1 MEYVTLNNGLKMPLL
16 GFGVFQIP
24 KEDTKKCVLDAIE
37 VGYRLFDTAQSYGN
51 ERAVGNAIKVSGLDR
66 SEFFITT
73 KLWISEMGYEKSKK
87 SIEGSL
93 ERLQMDYLD
102 LLLIHQPFGDYYGTY
117 RAMEELYHE
126 GKLKAIGVSNFY
138 SDRLIDLIKFNKVV
152 PMVNQVETHPFH
164 QQVEANEIMKKYG
177 VQIQAW
183 APFAEG
189 KNDLF
194 GNETLVEIGKK
205 YNKSAAQVTLRYLIQ
220 RGVSVLP
227 KSVKKERMQQNFEV
241 FDFELNQEDMD
252 NILKLDQPVSSFFD
266 HADPAMVERLT
277 SLTRDFD

>member
-1 MEYVTLNNGLKMPLL
+1 MEYVTLNNGLKMPIL

-24 KEDTKKCVLDAIE
+24 KEDTVRCVLDAIE

-51 ERAVGNAIKVSGLDR
+51 ERAVGNAIKASGLDR

-73 KLWISEMGYEKSKK
+73 KLWISEMGYEKAKK

-117 RAMEELYHE
+117 RAMEELYHK

-138 SDRLIDLIKFNKVV
+138 PDRLIDLIKFNKVI

-277 SLTRDFD
+277 GLTRDFD

>member
-1 MEYVTLNNGLKMPLL
+1 MEYVTLNNGLKMPIL

-24 KEDTKKCVLDAIE
+24 KEDTERCVLDAIE

-51 ERAVGNAIKVSGLDR
+51 ERAVGNAIKASGLDR

-73 KLWISEMGYEKSKK
+73 KLWISEMGYEKAKK

-227 KSVKKERMQQNFEV
+227 KSVKKERMQQNFEI
-241 FDFELNQEDMD
+241 FDFELSQEEMD

-277 SLTRDFD
+277 GLTRNFD

>member
-24 KEDTKKCVLDAIE
+24 KEDTEKCVLDAIE

-51 ERAVGNAIKVSGLDR
+51 ERAVGNAIKASGLDR

-73 KLWISEMGYEKSKK
+73 KLWISEMGYEKAKK

>member
-1 MEYVTLNNGLKMPLL
+1 MEYVTLNNGLKMPIL

-24 KEDTKKCVLDAIE
+24 KEDTEKCVLDAIE

-51 ERAVGNAIKVSGLDR
+51 ERAVGNAIKASGLDR

-73 KLWISEMGYEKSKK
+73 KLWISEMGYEKAKK

-102 LLLIHQPFGDYYGTY
+102 LLLIHQPFGD
-117 RAMEELYHE
+117 
-126 GKLKAIGVSNFY
+126 
-138 SDRLIDLIKFNKVV
+138 
-152 PMVNQVETHPFH
+152 PFH

-220 RGVSVLP
+220 RGISVLP

-252 NILKLDQPVSSFFD
+252 AILKLDQPVSSFFD

-277 SLTRDFD
+277 GYTRTFD

>member
-1 MEYVTLNNGLKMPLL
+1 MEYVTLNNGLKMPIL

-24 KEDTKKCVLDAIE
+24 KEDTEKCVLDAIE

-51 ERAVGNAIKVSGLDR
+51 ERAVGNAIKASGLDR

-73 KLWISEMGYEKSKK
+73 KLWISEMGYEKAKK

-117 RAMEELYHE
+117 RAMEELYNE

-138 SDRLIDLIKFNKVV
+138 SDRLIDLIKFNKVI

-220 RGVSVLP
+220 RGISVLP

-252 NILKLDQPVSSFFD
+252 AILKLDQPVSSFFD

-277 SLTRDFD
+277 GYTRSFD

>member
-1 MEYVTLNNGLKMPLL
+1 METGPEAVM
-16 GFGVFQIP
+16 
-24 KEDTKKCVLDAIE
+24 LDYI
-37 VGYRLFDTAQSYGN
+37 RMMT
-51 ERAVGNAIKVSGLDR
+51 
-66 SEFFITT
+66 
-73 KLWISEMGYEKSKK
+73 
-87 SIEGSL
+87 
-93 ERLQMDYLD
+93 
-102 LLLIHQPFGDYYGTY
+102 H
-117 RAMEELYHE
+117 
-126 GKLKAIGVSNFY
+126 
-138 SDRLIDLIKFNKVV
+138 IDLIKFNKVI

-227 KSVKKERMQQNFEV
+227 KSVKKERMQQSFEV
-241 FDFELNQEDMD
+241 FDFELNQEEMD

-277 SLTRDFD
+277 GLTRDFD